1 MMRGTVARI
10 VYAIRTSCHPPCKCD
25 EYYTVYEENEDLLI
39 LAYEIPYRCSNC
51 QVYVHTTLIAAPISK
66 VESHIYRML

>member
-39 LAYEIPYRCSNC
+39 LAYAIPYCQYCCSNC
-51 QVYVHTTLIAAPISK
+51 
-66 VESHIYRML
+66 